1 MPRTIHY
8 NDHILIVGPGL
19 DEILEPGRRIL
30 LFDEFY
36 ADIYGDYVF
45 LGYDVA
51 TESIITERADL
62 VGLYTASVLLD
73 SDPSI
78 IVCGKKPSQCL
89 LALASHLVY
98 HSMKKPLEALKEAI
112 NVLEQLYYNK
122 LRPSIQGLIGLTG
135 LYVSLQVTGGA
146 SKLSPIIALASNYE
160 YGHGRLHYGETVS
173 WLAHLGANK
182 EVVLAALLHFL
193 VEGHGSPRELLE
205 RRLSAIGRDNLVTLL
220 GDDGKEAID
229 ILQDY
234 ANNMEH
240 EYSRMLA
247 LIEIL
252 GPGEPYIICVDRR
265 DGELIVYCK
274 EGSHGEPV
282 KDCVLAVGKA
292 SKLLPLREI
301 GLEEIRITT
310 KLDLSHSPMM

>member
-1 MPRTIHY
+1 
-8 NDHILIVGPGL
+8 
-19 DEILEPGRRIL
+19 
-30 LFDEFY
+30 
-36 ADIYGDYVF
+36 
-45 LGYDVA
+45 
-51 TESIITERADL
+51 
-62 VGLYTASVLLD
+62 
-73 SDPSI
+73 
-78 IVCGKKPSQCL
+78 
-89 LALASHLVY
+89 
-98 HSMKKPLEALKEAI
+98 MKKPLEALKEAI